1 MWLAGLVL
9 LDLVTLLATLN
20 SYHPTPGNSNGGT
33 VTSLGQVL
41 GWVAVIVL
49 TGLAVIIATTTL
61 ARSIGQRRVRRTY
74 RQLLKDAP
82 ELR

>member
-1 MWLAGLVL
+1 LTGLVL

-20 SYHPTPGNSNGGT
+20 AYHPAPGHSNGGT

-41 GWVAVIVL
+41 GWVAVIVM
-49 TGLAVIIATTTL
+49 TGLAVIIATSTL
-61 ARSIGQRRVRRTY
+61 ARSIRQRRVRRTY
-74 RQLLKDAP
+74 RQLLKDEP